1 MMIYKVNFAKAYIKA
16 NEILVSSYILAEF
29 PVKVKSLIESDSEIK
44 CCSYKKAKKIHGLNI
59 EDFGS
64 KSAVLIK
71 NENKKIIFYNE
82 SELKTRIRFSIL
94 HEYGHD
100 KLNHDLDVESKEIYS
115 AYEIETNYFV
125 AQLLMPEQLIRELQ
139 KRGMKID
146 KNKLI
151 ELFGV
156 SEEAAEKRMTTLN
169 KSLSLSKEEK
179 YFDGLI
185 IQKYKTWLDSKMSPI
200 NSYSLFYEDEE
211 RQKERESWLYN

>member
-1 MMIYKVNFAKAYIKA
+1 MMTYKTNFEKAYIKA
-16 NEILVSSYILAEF
+16 NEILVSSCVLAEF
-29 PVKVKSLIESDSEIK
+29 PVKTKSLIESDSEIK
-44 CCSYKKAKKIHGLNI
+44 CCSYKKAKKFQELNI

-82 SELKTRIRFSIL
+82 SELKTRIRFSML

-100 KLNHDLDVESKEIYS
+100 KLQHKLDVNNVEIYE
-115 AYEIETNYFV
+115 AYEIETNYFA

-139 KRGMKID
+139 KRGMRINE
-146 KNKLI
+146 NKLI

-169 KSLSLSKEEK
+169 KNLTLSKDEK
-179 YFDGLI
+179 YFDDLI
-185 IQKYKTWLDSKMSPI
+185 IQKYKIWLDSIISPI
-200 NSYSLFYEDEE
+200 NSYNLFYKDEE